1 MQTNHRTH
9 RYNSFGLCVPSL
21 LMALLSAAI
30 ACPASSAPSDV
41 LLAVNENE
49 GTISLIEPQHGTV
62 LAKIPEGGFAGH
74 EVASSPDGKFAYVP
88 IYGDSNAGVA
98 GTDGRDIVKIDLE
111 SRKVV
116 GKFEFDHGLRP
127 HDIVYN
133 AHDGLL
139 YVSTELDRR
148 VSMIDPGTMKLVGAI
163 PTGQALSHMFVISH
177 DGRFAYVSNIE
188 PGSVSVLDLR
198 ARKLLGVIPV
208 SAKAQRI
215 AISTDDRWVFTADQT
230 KPRLAVIDAA
240 TRSIKNWIPLPAPG
254 MGLTPTSDGRWLMVA
269 IESTSQVA
277 VVDLNSMKVVRTID
291 LPRYPHEI
299 VINPNGAFAY
309 VSCSVTGDVV
319 SLHIPD
325 WKVAWRTHSG
335 PFVDGLAWS
344 SAK

>member
-1 MQTNHRTH
+1 MRTNHYLRCAPLLLT
-9 RYNSFGLCVPSL
+9 GLF
-21 LMALLSAAI
+21 SAAI
-30 ACPASSAPSDV
+30 SCVASGAGSEV

-49 GTISLIEPQHGTV
+49 GTVSLIEPVHGTK
-62 LAKIPEGGFAGH
+62 LATISEGGFAGH
-74 EVASSPDGKFAYVP
+74 EVASSPGGKFAYVP
-88 IYGDSNAGVA
+88 IYGDANAGVA
-98 GTDGRDIVKIDLE
+98 GIDGRDIVKIDLT

-116 GKFEFDHGLRP
+116 GKFHFDHGVRP
-127 HDIVYN
+127 HGVVYN
-133 AHDGLL
+133 PHDGLL
-139 YVSTELDRR
+139 YVTTELDRK
-148 VSMIDPGTMKLVGAI
+148 VTIIDPDRMKLVGAI
-163 PTGQALSHMFVISH
+163 PTGQTLSHMLVISH

-198 ARKLLGVIPV
+198 ARQLLGVIPI
-208 SAKAQRI
+208 SAKSQRI
-215 AISTDDRWVFTADQT
+215 AISADDRLVFTADQT

-240 TRSIKNWIPLPAPG
+240 TRSVKSWIPLPAPG

-277 VVDLNSMKVVRTID
+277 IVDLNSMRVVRTID

-299 VINPNGAFAY
+299 IESPDGAFAY

-325 WKVAWRTHSG
+325 WNVVWRTHSG
-335 PFVDGLAWS
+335 PFVDGLAWA